1 VSRPLISRWDRNTIA
16 KLRRYWREG
25 LSAAQIAQALGKGL
39 TRNAVLGQVKRMRD
53 RGADM
58 NLRVAAH
65 PPPEALVPV
74 APVAAEDTRRAHHL
88 THDIGKL
95 HRTPITG
102 PVMPVETT
110 YDHVAPT
117 HPDLL
122 RIMDLQPHHCRWPL
136 NNALGGEF
144 YFCGAR
150 TSGAKPYCETHCA
163 VAYAAP
169 MNKKRNANAGTE

>member
-74 APVAAEDTRRAHHL
+74 APVAAEDTRRA
-88 THDIGKL
+88 
-95 HRTPITG
+95 PITA
-102 PVMPVETT
+102 PVVPVETT

-117 HPDLL
+117 HPGLL

-136 NNALGGEF
+136 NNALGGDF

-150 TSGAKPYCETHCA
+150 TSGAKPYCETHRA
-163 VAYAAP
+163 VAYVAP
-169 MNKKRNANAGTE
+169 MNKKRNANVGIE